1 MGSAILIRLAL
12 KIVVLREILLL
23 IRHLRR
29 IRYYLAQPNEDEAKY
44 QKYADECEATKG
56 LLSEASAKEL
66 VADGF
71 ARIQV
76 DKLCEESDEELR
88 HSGMDL
94 RGVCHNKCASGI
106 FKYLNLR
113 LSLWVL

>member
-1 MGSAILIRLAL
+1 MNEVGSLFTKA
-12 KIVVLREILLL
+12 
-23 IRHLRR
+23 
-29 IRYYLAQPNEDEAKY
+29 DEAKY

-88 HSGMDL
+88 HSGEGDHHD
-94 RGVCHNKCASGI
+94 GPPGG
-106 FKYLNLR
+106 
-113 LSLWVL
+113 LSQ

>member
-1 MGSAILIRLAL
+1 M
-12 KIVVLREILLL
+12 LL
-23 IRHLRR
+23 IWHLRW
-29 IRYYLAQPNEDEAKY
+29 IRYLPQPNEVGSLFTKADEAKY
-44 QKYADECEATKG
+44 QKNADECEATKG

-88 HSGMDL
+88 HSGEGDHHD
-94 RGVCHNKCASGI
+94 GPPGG
-106 FKYLNLR
+106 
-113 LSLWVL
+113 LSQ

>member
-1 MGSAILIRLAL
+1 M
-12 KIVVLREILLL
+12 
-23 IRHLRR
+23 
-29 IRYYLAQPNEDEAKY
+29 AQPNEDEAKY

-56 LLSEASAKEL
+56 LASAKEL

-88 HSGMDL
+88 HSGEGDHHD
-94 RGVCHNKCASGI
+94 GPPGG
-106 FKYLNLR
+106 
-113 LSLWVL
+113 LSQ

>member
-1 MGSAILIRLAL
+1 M
-12 KIVVLREILLL
+12 LL
-23 IRHLRR
+23 IWHLRR
-29 IRYYLAQPNEDEAKY
+29 IRYLPQPNEVGSLLLRLMKLST
-44 QKYADECEATKG
+44 KNADECEATKD

-88 HSGMDL
+88 HSGEGDHHD
-94 RGVCHNKCASGI
+94 GPPGG
-106 FKYLNLR
+106 
-113 LSLWVL
+113 LSQ

>member
-1 MGSAILIRLAL
+1 M
-12 KIVVLREILLL
+12 

-29 IRYYLAQPNEDEAKY
+29 IRFYLAQPNEDEAKY

-71 ARIQV
+71 ARIHT
-76 DKLCEESDEELR
+76 S
-88 HSGMDL
+88 
-94 RGVCHNKCASGI
+94 
-106 FKYLNLR
+106 
-113 LSLWVL
+113 

>member
-1 MGSAILIRLAL
+1 MKWAAFY
-12 KIVVLREILLL
+12 K
-23 IRHLRR
+23 
-29 IRYYLAQPNEDEAKY
+29 ADEAKY

-76 DKLCEESDEELR
+76 DKLCEVRDIIM
-88 HSGMDL
+88 MDP